1 MGIFYVPSMHLVTK
15 TAGDD
20 ADRLAPADHLRQPGK
35 RFKSSSDEAA
45 RLAAAAAE
53 SRASLSAARGL
64 GDATAV
70 ARKQQEA
77 LKPIRSCTFSFL
89 IQ

>member
-1 MGIFYVPSMHLVTK
+1 MGIFYVPSRHVVAHA
-15 TAGDD
+15 AGDD

-53 SRASLSAARGL
+53 SRASLAAARGL

-70 ARKQQEA
+70 AQKQQEA
-77 LKPIRSCTFSFL
+77 LKPMWSYTFSFL
-89 IQ
+89 FQ